1 MKYNYT
7 IYAEGDIEETA
18 IVNVL
23 EDIGLKEIFVE
34 KLYNADEILADQNKF
49 NDENF
54 YPKWERIKKSG
65 IISSNQMIR
74 RSEKNF
80 KTHEVK
86 SMYLFFEGV
95 LNAGIECGI
104 PNHTIGKML
113 IAMAELLQNGEE

>member
-1 MKYNYT
+1 MKYHYT
-7 IYAEGDIEETA
+7 IFADGDFEEDA
-18 IVNVL
+18 LIKAL
-23 EDIGLKEIFVE
+23 ASIGLEEIFVE
-34 KLYNADEILADQNKF
+34 KFYNVNAILADQNKF

-74 RSEKNF
+74 CSEKNF

-86 SMYLFFEGV
+86 SMYLLFEGV

-104 PNHTIGKML
+104 PNHTLGKML